1 MQRYAM
7 TIKVKPEWEES
18 YKQIHAHTWTGVM
31 ERITASN
38 IRNYSIF
45 LRDGL
50 LFSYFEYVGDDFA
63 GDMAKMAA
71 DPITRAWWRFTD
83 LCQEPV
89 ESAAPGEKWAPMAE
103 VFHLD

>member
-7 TIKVKPEWEES
+7 IVKVKPEWEES
-18 YKQIHAHTWTGVM
+18 YKLIHAHTWAGVL

-38 IRNYSIF
+38 IHNYSIF
-45 LRDGL
+45 LRDGY

-63 GDMAKMAA
+63 GDMAKMAE
-71 DPITRAWWRFTD
+71 DPITQAWWKFTD

-89 ESAAPGEKWAPMAE
+89 ESAAPGEKWARLEE
-103 VFHLD
+103 VFHHG